1 VISKV
6 CARGRRVQGLLYYLF
21 TEGQAGEKQLS
32 SDHHDPRVI
41 AGFDPPQYL
50 QPGRT
55 PDGRRDFRH
64 LVQMLTQP
72 LYAAHV
78 TSDHRPVYHLVAA
91 AAKDPDTG
99 QLRDRLLSDAE
110 WGEIAEEYMHRLGLA
125 PRGDDLGVRWIAVR
139 HADDHVHIIAT
150 LARLNGRRVHPHNDF
165 YKARAASHAIER
177 KYGLTSTAP
186 ADRTAVKRPT
196 RAELEKLAAVQ
207 RRRAAQGRPV
217 PRLTDREQ
225 LRRGVRTAAAGAR
238 TLPEFFSRLEQAGVL
253 VRKRY
258 SERNPDE
265 LTGYAVA
272 LPDRNPV
279 PQEPIWFGGGKLAPD
294 LTLPKL
300 QHRFAQH
307 DPTTPTPGV
316 TPAAS
321 TPSTTAFSEGERVRP
336 RLSPDERLR
345 VWRHASAAASRA
357 SSHVSACAS
366 SNPASAADAAWATA
380 DLLFAAAHIVDGR
393 HGGPLTHAAETY
405 DRAARELHRRCP
417 PPTPAGHG
425 LRTAA
430 AALLQAGA
438 MLTQRTDLQQLATL
452 LAHLVA
458 LTRAVDHLRQ
468 TQQRGAQ
475 AAAART
481 AADQLAANLSARPV
495 PPWPGTTRPP
505 AQHARV
511 AATHAVTHGPSASP
525 GPAYPHRRS
534 GP

>member
-1 VISKV
+1 MISKV

-50 QPGRT
+50 QPGRA
-55 PDGRRDFRH
+55 PVGRRDFRH

-78 TSDHRPVYHLVAA
+78 TPDHRPVYHLVAA
-91 AAKDPDTG
+91 AAKDPETG
-99 QLRDRLLSDAE
+99 QLRDRLLTDSE
-110 WGEIAEEYMHRLGLA
+110 WADIAEEYMHRLGLA

-139 HADDHVHIIAT
+139 HADDHIHIIAT

-177 KYGLTSTAP
+177 KYGLTPTAP

-196 RAELEKLAAVQ
+196 RAELEKLAALQ
-207 RRRAAQGRPV
+207 RRRAAEGRPV

-225 LRRGVRTAAAGAR
+225 LRRHVRTAAAGAR
-238 TLPEFFSRLEQAGVL
+238 TLPEFFHRLEQAGVL

-258 SERNPDE
+258 SEQHPDQ

-272 LPDRNPV
+272 LPDRSPV
-279 PQEPIWFGGGKLAPD
+279 PQEPTWFGGGKLAPD

-300 QHRFAQH
+300 QHRFAQ
-307 DPTTPTPGV
+307 DNPTAGAPAVTPTAS
-316 TPAAS
+316 TRPAATS
-321 TPSTTAFSEGERVRP
+321 SGGRVRPP

-357 SSHVSACAS
+357 SQHVSECAS
-366 SNPASAADAAWATA
+366 SNPASAADAAWATS
-380 DLLFAAAHIVDGR
+380 DLLYAAAHIVDGR
-393 HGGPLTHAAETY
+393 HGGPLTQAAETY
-405 DRAARELHRRCP
+405 DRAARELYGRCP
-417 PPTPAGHG
+417 SPTPAGHG

-430 AALLQAGA
+430 TTLLQAGA
-438 MLTQRTDLQQLATL
+438 MLSQRNDLQQLATL
-452 LAHLVA
+452 LTHLVA
-458 LTRAVDHLRQ
+458 LARAVDRLRQ
-468 TQQRGAQ
+468 TQQRSAQ
-475 AAAART
+475 AAAARN
-481 AADQLAANLSARPV
+481 AADQLVANPHSSQAAWWA
-495 PPWPGTTRPP
+495 GAATAP
-505 AQHARV
+505 AQHARHPGTDTS
-511 AATHAVTHGPSASP
+511 THQPCAST
-525 GPAYPHRRS
+525 GLAYSLRQS

>member
-1 VISKV
+1 MISKV

-32 SDHHDPRVI
+32 SDHSDPRVI

-72 LYAAHV
+72 LYAAHL
-78 TSDHRPVYHLVAA
+78 TPDHRPVYHLVAA
-91 AAKDPDTG
+91 AAKDPQTG

-110 WGEIAEEYMHRLGLA
+110 WGDIAEEYMHRLGLA

-139 HADDHVHIIAT
+139 HADDHIHIIAT
-150 LARLNGRRVHPHNDF
+150 LARLNGRRVHPHKDF

-177 KYGLTSTAP
+177 KYRLISTAP
-186 ADRTAVKRPT
+186 ADRTAAKRPT

-207 RRRAAQGRPV
+207 RRRAAEGRPV

-238 TLPEFFSRLEQAGVL
+238 TLSEFFARLEQAGLL

-272 LPDRNPV
+272 LPDRSPT

-307 DPTTPTPGV
+307 DPTTGA
-316 TPAAS
+316 PAATPPAS
-321 TPSTTAFSEGERVRP
+321 TRPAAASSGGRVRP
-336 RLSPDERLR
+336 ARLSPQERLR
-345 VWRHASAAASRA
+345 VWRHASAAASHA
-357 SSHVSACAS
+357 SQHVSACAS
-366 SNPASAADAAWATA
+366 TNPASAAHAAWATA

-393 HGGPLTHAAETY
+393 HGGPLTDAAESY
-405 DRAARELHRRCP
+405 DRAARELYGRCP
-417 PPTPAGHG
+417 PPTRAGNG

-438 MLTQRTDLQQLATL
+438 MLTQRNDLQQLAAL
-452 LAHLVA
+452 LTQLVA
-458 LTRAVDHLRQ
+458 LTRAVDRLRQ

-475 AAAART
+475 AAAARN
-481 AADQLAANLSARPV
+481 AAEQLAANLHAGPV
-495 PPWPGTTRPP
+495 PLWPGASRPP

-511 AATHAVTHGPSASP
+511 AATDTVTHEPSASP
-525 GPAYPHRRS
+525 GPAYSHRRS